1 MEIAIF
7 TLLFLVGFILP
18 VSVGVY
24 RNFESGRIEI
34 NRLKNPTL
42 YRLQRTIRARNPEAR
57 ELELKASLAEIK
69 SNNDRFLEEQVAPF
83 YNGEYTKKVAKNRK
97 ELDAF
102 QWELDA
108 PERAK
113 AELEAKKKAEE
124 DKKAAEV
131 ARQLKE
137 QELAEYTRK
146 ELERQ
151 KEAQRQ
157 WYLDEKKRR
166 DENIAELARREAY
179 YYSVNEDPDA
189 SYGDRYVKV
198 HAVYVRRLPHTTSKV
213 LANLTQGEKVT
224 VDGWIN
230 SEVHWNIGI
239 WFRVTANQDFP
250 HGGWIWSGSLNTHST
265 AGLANL
271 NEEPETVEVR
281 SAGGDSWFY
290 TQPTQMERMIES
302 EKRHR
307 KERPPVSY
315 YQPTAPELGHFK
327 YGDVWYDTDNRN
339 KPHNWSDSE
348 MTWVPVSNSLITAN
362 HITANMIT
370 GGSINTGSGMSITRD
385 GITFDANSSLIAN
398 GGLTA
403 PIETEY
409 HLPMSTSNPYA
420 PKDLAAERRK
430 RDEEEAANRRRRQQQ
445 EEEDRRRRQRD
456 QDFLMQQNNAA
467 MNVAIFSAIF

>member
-18 VSVGVY
+18 VSAGVY

-42 YRLQRTIRARNPEAR
+42 YRIQRIVRAHNVKAR
-57 ELELKASLAEIK
+57 ELEHSRRIAA
-69 SNNDRFLEEQVAPF
+69 LEAPKPMSEEEVKF
-83 YNGEYTKKVAKNRK
+83 RL
-97 ELDAF
+97 ELTEKQATNKDELEKF

-151 KEAQRQ
+151 KEAKRQ

-348 MTWVPVSNSLITAN
+348 MTWVPVNNALTSS

-370 GGSINTGSGMSITRD
+370 AGSINTGSGMSITRD

-403 PIETEY
+403 PTETEY

-420 PKDLAAERRK
+420 AKDPAAERRK
-430 RDEEEAANRRRRQQQ
+430 RDEEEAASRRRRQQQ

-467 MNVAIFSAIF
+467 MNAAIFTAIF